1 MNTSNPHDAKFY
13 TLATAGVFLIAA
25 YLCLVNL
32 DYVALWHDEG
42 PVAVQGKILLQQGDI
57 IG

>member
-1 MNTSNPHDAKFY
+1 MNTSDNKFY
-13 TLATAGVFLIAA
+13 TIATAGVFLIAA

-42 PVAVQGKILLQQGDI
+42 PTAVRAKILGNYILN
-57 IG
+57 

>member
-1 MNTSNPHDAKFY
+1 MNTSNTHGAKFY

-42 PVAVQGKILLQQGDI
+42 PTAVRRFH
-57 IG
+57 